1 MRIPFGYVDAWI
13 TGSILVTTS
22 VAWGQPAATKVF
34 VDRNLPLSEIFL
46 EWRGKG
52 LEGEMFIC
60 SCDRPRCDTN
70 PYWPFR
76 VFRVGQSIPVLGEF
90 NRNIARSNGFICGL
104 RPN

>member
-1 MRIPFGYVDAWI
+1 MRIPFGYVAAWI

-34 VDRNLPLSEIFL
+34 VDGDLPLSEIFL

-104 RPN
+104 RPR